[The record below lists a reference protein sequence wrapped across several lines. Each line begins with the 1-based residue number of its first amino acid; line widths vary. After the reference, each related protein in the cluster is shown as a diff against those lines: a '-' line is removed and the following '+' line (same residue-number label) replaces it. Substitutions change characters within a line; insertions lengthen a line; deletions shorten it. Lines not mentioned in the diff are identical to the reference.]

1 MEIGIISDT
10 HNKLPDEIF
19 EIFEGVD
26 IILHAGDIGSM
37 DIITRLN
44 QIAPTK
50 AVYGNTDIYSVA
62 SVLPSKLKIEIENLN
77 FLLIHNIGNIKNF
90 SWKILRGDY
99 KPIPDVVVYGH
110 THAPTFSRHSE
121 ILFINPGSAGLP
133 RGGYPASVMK
143 IKVSNGKI
151 VQDQLIKLGQH

>member
-19 EIFEGVD
+19 GIFEGVD

-50 AVYGNTDIYSVA
+50 AVYGNTDIYSIA

-110 THAPTFSRHSE
+110 THAPTFSRNSE

>member
-1 MEIGIISDT
+1 MELGIISDT

-19 EIFEGVD
+19 GIFKGVD

-50 AVYGNTDIYSVA
+50 VVYGNTDIYSIA
-62 SVLPSKLKIEIENLN
+62 SVLPSKLKMEIEDLN

-110 THAPTFSRHSE
+110 THTPTFSRYSE

-143 IKVSNGKI
+143 IQVVKGKI
-151 VQDQLIKLGQH
+151 IQDQLIKLGQH